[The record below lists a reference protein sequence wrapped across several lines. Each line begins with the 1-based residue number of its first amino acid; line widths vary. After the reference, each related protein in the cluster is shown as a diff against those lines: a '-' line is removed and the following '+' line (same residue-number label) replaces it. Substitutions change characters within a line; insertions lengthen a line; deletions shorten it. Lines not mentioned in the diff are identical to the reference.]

1 LDNTASVATMRFASY
16 FGLAVYGF
24 ARGFSTHIR
33 AFYQ

>member
-1 LDNTASVATMRFASY
+1 MRFASY

-24 ARGFSTHIR
+24 ARGFSAHIR